1 MGANVPS
8 WVTPVA
14 WTWIALCLAS
24 AGVLALRRRPSD
36 PQGVVWLA
44 TALYL
49 GPLALLLHARSE
61 RRHRGHEYDRSAE
74 VDRVLPGGAASALAH
89 VVGVPLVVLSGLT
102 IAGTDLWV
110 MILVIGVVAIALLAA
125 YERSAGAVPPGA
137 ALLVAAVTV
146 LAFDVGMGGWML
158 LLHYGQAM
166 PPATDG
172 SFWFLMQVG
181 VVLGLA
187 TGWPAARWAAERW
200 PGTDAQPVAR
210 T

>member
-1 MGANVPS
+1 MDMSTMGANVPS

-24 AGVLALRRRPSD
+24 ALLLALRRRPSD

-49 GPLALLLHARSE
+49 GPLALLLHARSA
-61 RRHRGHEYDRSAE
+61 RRRGTE

-110 MILVIGVVAIALLAA
+110 MILVIGVVAIALLAV

-166 PPATDG
+166 PPATEG

-200 PGTDAQPVAR
+200 PATAAR
-210 T
+210 A

>member
-1 MGANVPS
+1 MGANVPAWLS
-8 WVTPVA
+8 PVA
-14 WTWIALCLAS
+14 WTWIALCLTS
-24 AGVLALRRRPSD
+24 ALLLALRRRPTD
-36 PQGVVWLA
+36 PQGVVWLS

-61 RRHRGHEYDRSAE
+61 RRRRGSE

-110 MILVIGVVAIALLAA
+110 MILVIGVIAVALLTA
-125 YERSAGAVPPGA
+125 YERVAGAVRPGA

-158 LLHYGQAM
+158 LLHYGEAM
-166 PPATDG
+166 PPATEG

-210 T
+210 A